1 MKLRASVIVLAALF
15 GFGAAAVAR
24 VGEDAK
30 QIEARYGK
38 PQKVFAENGK
48 FRDVG
53 YAFERFS
60 VVVNFIDGISRR
72 EGFALPDQSRLPDD
86 AVRQILALSADEG
99 VTWEEVEPK
108 GGDRFWRRS
117 DGQAAA
123 VFEAD
128 GKLLFV
134 EDGKFEDQKALTP
147 PQLNPTPSD

>member
-1 MKLRASVIVLAALF
+1 MKLPTSIIVAAALF
-15 GFGAAAVAR
+15 GFTAVAVAR
-24 VGEDAK
+24 VGEDVK
-30 QIEARYGK
+30 QIETRYGK

-86 AVRQILALSADEG
+86 AVQQILKVSADEG

-117 DGQAAA
+117 DGQSAA

-134 EDGKFEDQKALTP
+134 QDGMFEERNEP
-147 PQLNPTPSD
+147 